1 MENKTI
7 TMFATKGNFNVTLL
21 QQAYAIMY
29 IFQNKKNKEVLLRH
43 TTLNGYCNSDTLYG
57 SSTIQ

>member
-43 TTLNGYCNSDTLYG
+43 TTLNGYCNSDTL
-57 SSTIQ
+57 

>member
-7 TMFATKGNFNVTLL
+7 IMFVTKGNFNVTLL

-29 IFQNKKNKEVLLRH
+29 IFQNKKIKK
-43 TTLNGYCNSDTLYG
+43 YD
-57 SSTIQ
+57 